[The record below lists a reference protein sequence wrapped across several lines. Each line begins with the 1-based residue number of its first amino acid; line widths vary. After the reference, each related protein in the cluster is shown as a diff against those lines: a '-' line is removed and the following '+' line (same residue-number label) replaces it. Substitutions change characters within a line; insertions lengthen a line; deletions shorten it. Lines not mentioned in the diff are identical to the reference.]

1 MVASGNPGPLRYGM
15 VGGGQGAFIGDVHR
29 RAIALDGSAALVA
42 GCFSRSYENTLATGR
57 ALRLDA
63 SRLYRSFEE
72 MAEAERGRRD
82 GIDFAVIVTPNGSH
96 FPAARAFLSSG
107 IHVACDKPL
116 TLEVAEAEELAALA
130 RRKDLL
136 FCVTYAYTGYPAVK
150 HARDMIAR
158 GDLGDLRF
166 VNAEYVQEWLATPLE
181 RDGLHKQ
188 AAWRVDPKETGK
200 SLCVGDI
207 GTHVENMVRTLTGL
221 RIARLCARLDTLVPG
236 RRLDDNASILVDY
249 EGGAR
254 GLYWASQVAI
264 GNNNAFRVRVVG
276 SKGSITW
283 AQEDPDHLAVSW
295 LTKPSETL
303 SRGRDAFSPRAQS
316 YSRVPAG
323 HPEGY
328 FEAFANVYKAFAA
341 ALTKKK
347 GGADLSTADLDF
359 PGVEDGLS
367 GVRFIDRCVE
377 SSKRGPAW
385 VQF

>member
-1 MVASGNPGPLRYGM
+1 MAGPLRYGM

-29 RAIALDGSAALVA
+29 RAIALDGSATLVA
-42 GCFSRSYENTLATGR
+42 GCFSRNYDNTLGTGR
-57 ALRLDA
+57 VLGLDA
-63 SRLYRSFEE
+63 SRLYRTFEE
-72 MAEAERGRRD
+72 MAEAESARRD

-96 FPAARAFLSSG
+96 FAAASAFLSRG

-130 RRKDLL
+130 RGKDLL
-136 FCVTYAYTGYPAVK
+136 FCVTYTYTGYPAVK
-150 HARDMIAR
+150 HAREMIAR
-158 GDLGDLRF
+158 GDLGELRF
-166 VNAEYVQEWLATPLE
+166 VNAEYAQEWLATPLE

-188 AAWRVDPKETGK
+188 AAWRGDPKVTGK

-236 RRLDDNASILVDY
+236 RTLDDNASILVDF

-264 GNNNAFRVRVVG
+264 GHDNALRVRVVG
-276 SKGSITW
+276 SKGAIAW
-283 AQEDPDHLAVSW
+283 AQEDPDHLTFSQ
-295 LTKPSETL
+295 LGKPSELL
-303 SRGRDAFSPRAQS
+303 SRGRDGFYPRAQG
-316 YSRVPAG
+316 YSRIPAG

-328 FEAFANVYKAFAA
+328 FEAFANIYKAFTA
-341 ALTKKK
+341 ALARKK

-359 PGVEDGLS
+359 PGVEEGLS

-377 SSKRGPAW
+377 SSRKGPAW
-385 VQF
+385 VEF

>member
-1 MVASGNPGPLRYGM
+1 MVESGAAVPLRYGM
-15 VGGGQGAFIGDVHR
+15 VGGGRGAFIGDVHR
-29 RAIALDGSAALVA
+29 RAIAFDRSAALVA
-42 GCFSRSYENTLATGR
+42 GCFSRTHENTLATGR
-57 ALRLDA
+57 ALGLDA

-72 MAEAERGRRD
+72 MAEAEAARRD

-96 FPAARAFLSSG
+96 FAAARAFLSRG

-150 HARDMIAR
+150 HAREMIAR
-158 GDLGDLRF
+158 GDLGELRF
-166 VNAEYVQEWLATPLE
+166 VNAEYAQEWLATPLE

-188 AAWRVDPKETGK
+188 AAWRGDPKQTGK

-236 RRLDDNASILVDY
+236 RALDDNASILIDF

-264 GNNNAFRVRVVG
+264 GHDNGLRVRVVG
-276 SKGSITW
+276 SKGSIGW
-283 AQEDPDHLAVSW
+283 AQEDPDHLAVAR
-295 LTKPSETL
+295 LGKPSEIL
-303 SRGRDAFSPRAQS
+303 SRGRDAFHPQAQG

-328 FEAFANVYKAFAA
+328 FEAFANIYRTFAA
-341 ALTKKK
+341 ALAKKK
-347 GGADLSTADLDF
+347 AGAALSTADLDF

-377 SSKRGPAW
+377 SSKKGPAW
-385 VQF
+385 VEF